1 MKRSK
6 PKSLN
11 QNERSTRGRDQVGE
25 ERGVEGDFISAF
37 LLLASETPPAAFT
50 RGGHA
55 DDVNPLGGFNNHHS
69 DAKGLP
75 HARERGYVQ
84 GRGGERLF
92 KLAQAQSHLS

>member
-1 MKRSK
+1 MKEAR
-6 PKSLN
+6 
-11 QNERSTRGRDQVGE
+11 GE
-25 ERGVEGDFISAF
+25 EIKLERNGEGGDFISAF

-75 HARERGYVQ
+75 HAGERGYVQ